1 MRMLSD
7 RNIVAT
13 VAVKNLEAARRF
25 YENTLGLP
33 LITENQE
40 ALTFK
45 TGQSMLLVYRSQFSG
60 TNKATAA
67 TWLADDV
74 EELVHALKGRGVN
87 FEHYDMPNVTRQGDI
102 HVAGA
107 MKTAWFKDPDGNI
120 FSIVTPSG
128 TAAKQAA
135 GASARAAG

>member
-1 MRMLSD
+1 MLSD
-7 RNIVAT
+7 RDIVAT
-13 VAVKNLEAARRF
+13 VAVKNLESARRF

-45 TGQSMLLVYRSQFSG
+45 SGRSMLFVYRSQFAS

-74 EELVHALKGRGVN
+74 EELVRTLKSRGVN
-87 FEHYDMPNVTRQGDI
+87 FEHYDMPNLTRQGDI
-102 HVAGA
+102 HVAGP

-120 FSIVTPSG
+120 FSIVTPSN
-128 TAAKQAA
+128 TATRQAA
-135 GASARAAG
+135 GTSARAAG

>member
-1 MRMLSD
+1 MLSD
-7 RNIVAT
+7 RDIVAT

-33 LITENQE
+33 LIDENQE

-45 TGQSMLLVYRSQFSG
+45 TGRSKLLVYRSQFSG

-102 HVAGA
+102 HIAGA

-120 FSIVTPSG
+120 FSIVTPSH
-128 TAAKQAA
+128 TASRQAA
-135 GASARAAG
+135 AASARSTS

>member
-1 MRMLSD
+1 MLSD
-7 RNIVAT
+7 RDTVAT

-33 LITENQE
+33 LIAENQE

-45 TGQSMLLVYRSQFSG
+45 SGHSKLLVYRSQYAG
-60 TNKATAA
+60 TNKATVA

-107 MKTAWFKDPDGNI
+107 MKNAWFKDPDGNI
-120 FSIVTPSG
+120 FSIVTPSTTG
-128 TAAKQAA
+128 TKQPA
-135 GASARAAG
+135 GASARATG

>member
-1 MRMLSD
+1 MLSD
-7 RNIVAT
+7 RDTVAT

-25 YENTLGLP
+25 YEKTLGLP
-33 LITENQE
+33 LIAENQE

-45 TGQSMLLVYRSQFSG
+45 SGHSMLLVYRSQFAG

-87 FEHYDMPNVTRQGDI
+87 FEHYDMPNLTRQGDI
-102 HVAGA
+102 HIAGA

-120 FSIVTPSG
+120 FSIVTPSHSA
-128 TAAKQAA
+128 TRQAA
-135 GASARAAG
+135 AASARSTS